1 MAAAMASLQKEARAA
16 ESQRER
22 AAALE
27 AELAE
32 VRHAAQA
39 AAEQQALAAS
49 RSAVLEKAYAAAQQ
63 VWGWVV
69 GARCSAVFCARAPA
83 VW

>member
-1 MAAAMASLQKEARAA
+1 MHRPPWNEQESKELLSKQRQMQAAMATLQKEARAA
-16 ESQRER
+16 EGQRER

-32 VRHAAQA
+32 VRQAAQA

-49 RSAVLEKAYAAAQQ
+49 RSAVLEKAYEQAQQ
-63 VWGWVV
+63 VG
-69 GARCSAVFCARAPA
+69 
-83 VW
+83 